1 MIKEILRR
9 EILDMSDDRHVG
21 ILYLNDLDSF
31 SLGCAADLSGKQVML
46 HVFTL
51 NSAPSKYIGSS
62 CAIAQKMGWQIV
74 VHDVDT
80 STFFQQI
87 RSLFASINLRN
98 KTDVAMF
105 YLAFALLPKISGNLT
120 LCPFGLEI
128 LCGLTSSF
136 GSLHRS
142 NEQQFLNLRR
152 TLLERSEIAENC
164 RALQSSGRQILFAP
178 YAQSQVLIDHFLE
191 KDWRALN
198 MTKDFSRVQLK
209 AVVRRAFH
217 SQISSAGTIDT
228 HSEAFKSTGLNSLI
242 SEVVSNKSINF
253 KQRRNLSEV
262 LIDWRLKRTRP

>member
-1 MIKEILRR
+1 MQVLRKLVR
-9 EILDMSDDRHVG
+9 DRAKNG
-21 ILYLNDLDSF
+21 L
-31 SLGCAADLSGKQVML
+31 ADR
-46 HVFTL
+46 
-51 NSAPSKYIGSS
+51 
-62 CAIAQKMGWQIV
+62 

-80 STFFQQI
+80 STFFEQI

-98 KTDVAMF
+98 KQMSRCSTWHSRC
-105 YLAFALLPKISGNLT
+105 YPKSGST

-128 LCGLTSSF
+128 LAALLLASEASTEATSNSF
-136 GSLHRS
+136 SIYA
-142 NEQQFLNLRR
+142 
-152 TLLERSEIAENC
+152 ERSSSAARLQRIAVPFNQV
-164 RALQSSGRQILFAP
+164 ASIFAP

-191 KDWRALN
+191 RDWRALN

-242 SEVVSNKSINF
+242 SEVVRNKSINF
-253 KQRRNLSEV
+253 KQRRNLNEI